1 MEDPLDHLDEFDRMC
16 GLTKINGVSEDG
28 FKLRLFPFSLGDKA
42 HQWEK
47 SLPAGSITTWEEC
60 KKAFLSK
67 FFSNAR
73 TARLRNDIS
82 SFSQRNNETFYEAW
96 ERFKSYKSYNGN
108 FLNKDVEASWELV
121 ENLAQ
126 SDGTYN
132 EDYDR
137 TVRGNNDQEDK
148 YKRDMKALNDKLD
161 KFLMNQQKNVHFV
174 REEETFQPN
183 DGDCANNEEFQNK
196 PYVGFNQKQAFQPQ
210 QQSQGS
216 YQQPIS
222 HPPGFQQ
229 HPTNVQPEQDI
240 QTTLHQLLQAQN
252 NSHLEH
258 ANQLPELRNEMSE
271 SIQELHQN
279 FDSLNKRVVILEGN
293 KPSTSSG
300 QLPGKSIMNPKEFA
314 TAHAITL
321 GKPFPIITEDS
332 EVQEGEDSAQIC
344 TLHGEPDRVYNRHD
358 RSNGEP
364 DRVYQRLD
372 RSDQRYHE
380 PDRAR
385 YRVRCLSD
393 RLCELSSDEP
403 LRPIRAT
410 SPKPSNQRLLYP
422 EESKAEI
429 KEEYNHILDSLSR
442 NDQLKALVDAFANL
456 PSYREILKE
465 VLLERMQ
472 QRKSWIPPSQDSD
485 FSKKIGDPGAFT
497 LPCSIRSTIFNECL
511 CDTGASISLMPLSI
525 AHGMG

>member
-1 MEDPLDHLDEFDRMC
+1 M
-16 GLTKINGVSEDG
+16 S
-28 FKLRLFPFSLGDKA
+28 DKA

-47 SLPAGSITTWEEC
+47 SLPAGSITTWDEC

-82 SFSQRNNETFYEAW
+82 SFAQRNNETFYEAR
-96 ERFKSYKSYNGN
+96 ERFKSYQSQCPHHGFNNESLLSTLYRGILPKFRLLLDTASNGN
-108 FLNKDVEASWELV
+108 FLNKDVEAGWELV

-137 TVRGNNDQEDK
+137 IVRGNNDQEDK
-148 YKRDMKALNDKLD
+148 YKKDMKALNDKLD
-161 KFLMNQQKNVHFV
+161 KFLMNQQKNVYFV
-174 REEETFQPN
+174 QEEETFQPN
-183 DGDCANNEEFQNK
+183 DGDCANNEEVSYIQNQGGYQKGYNNYKPNPNLSCRSTNVANPQDQVYPPQQQQFKNK

-210 QQSQGS
+210 
-216 YQQPIS
+216 S
-222 HPPGFQQ
+222 HPSGFQQ
-229 HPTNVQPEQDI
+229 YPTNVHPEQDI

-252 NSHLEH
+252 NSRQEH
-258 ANQLPELRNEMSE
+258 AKKLAELRSELRE
-271 SIQELHQN
+271 SIQELHQK
-279 FDSLNKRVVILEGN
+279 FDSLSKRVVILEGN
-293 KPSTSSG
+293 QPSTSSG

-321 GKPFPIITEDS
+321 GKPFPIVTEDS
-332 EVQEGEDSAQIC
+332 EVQEGEAAQIY

-358 RSNGEP
+358 RANGEP

-393 RLCELSSDEP
+393 KLCELSSDEP

-410 SPKPSNQRLLYP
+410 SPKPSNRRPLLYP
-422 EESKAEI
+422 EESKA
-429 KEEYNHILDSLSR
+429 
-442 NDQLKALVDAFANL
+442 
-456 PSYREILKE
+456 
-465 VLLERMQ
+465 
-472 QRKSWIPPSQDSD
+472 
-485 FSKKIGDPGAFT
+485 
-497 LPCSIRSTIFNECL
+497 
-511 CDTGASISLMPLSI
+511 
-525 AHGMG
+525 